1 MPRLRLAILG
11 DSPCDLC
18 TAACCKQ
25 NGHDYAVL
33 LEGEQE
39 RRRFGPFSVDIT
51 VSAGRSSSLERV
63 LPYVDGRCRFLGAD
77 DRCTIYEDRPVNCR
91 RFECVTGYNH
101 AGSSAGRHSLF
112 LARNEGVLRMLQSLT
127 DKAEGSKS
135 AAKLGLT

>member
-39 RRRFGPFSVDIT
+39 RRRFAAFSVRVS
-51 VSAGRSSSLERV
+51 VSAGGTSLVERV
-63 LPYVDGRCRFLGAD
+63 LPYLDGRCRFLGED
-77 DRCTIYEDRPVNCR
+77 DRCTIYDDRPANCR
-91 RFECVTGYNH
+91 RFECVTGYH
-101 AGSSAGRHSLF
+101 QGGSTVGRHSLF
-112 LARNEGVLRMLQSLT
+112 LSRNPGVLQML
-127 DKAEGSKS
+127 EN
-135 AAKLGLT
+135 LG